1 MVEMEYF
8 TSSLESLLRFP
19 LLPLPCSCILDPFN
33 MYSWRAIIVLP
44 FLTYFLQL
52 SDCVLLGVLYMDEM
66 FSECTFNANINF
78 MEIY

>member
-52 SDCVLLGVLYMDEM
+52 SDCASGCALYG
-66 FSECTFNANINF
+66 
-78 MEIY
+78 